1 LAATIRAEK
10 APCEHTLQLVEER
23 CIDALVQHRRAHV
36 TGCRGIE
43 LNHLQQRSGVVVP
56 HCVAGNALKIAALA
70 GKSAQMMTLQ
80 QARVPRG
87 VKTMSWL
94 V

>member
-1 LAATIRAEK
+1 
-10 APCEHTLQLVEER
+10 
-23 CIDALVQHRRAHV
+23 
-36 TGCRGIE
+36 
-43 LNHLQQRSGVVVP
+43 VVP
-56 HCVAGNALKIAALA
+56 HFVAANALKIAALA
-70 GKSAQMMTLQ
+70 GNCSQMMTLQ